1 MMNARLRRCAL
12 CIVHLAV
19 LASLA
24 APAGAQSSRYAGRLL
39 ADVLRELQVDG
50 LKIVFS
56 SNLVRPD
63 ARVLAE
69 PKARTPR
76 RILDEILRPHG
87 LEAQA
92 GDAGTLLIV
101 RGARG
106 GGRRQTPAAAAAD
119 TAPVDTGSIAGRV
132 VDANTGAPVP
142 DVIVMV
148 QETGHSTQTDEQGA
162 FELDGVP
169 AGRHDLFVST
179 IGYSLARPAVDVAR
193 GATTTLTVPLAE
205 GTGA

>member
-1 MMNARLRRCAL
+1 MMNARVRRWAF
-12 CIVHLAV
+12 CIAQVAV
-19 LASLA
+19 LASLMA
-24 APAGAQSSRYAGRLL
+24 SAHAQSTRYAGRLL
-39 ADVLRELQVDG
+39 ADVLRGLQVDG

-87 LEAQA
+87 LEARA

-101 RGARG
+101 RSARG
-106 GGRRQTPAAAAAD
+106 GERPQTSAVAAAA
-119 TAPVDTGSIAGRV
+119 APVDTGNIAGRV

-148 QETGHSTQTDEQGA
+148 QQTGHSTQTDEQGA
-162 FELDGVP
+162 FELAGVP
-169 AGRHDLFVST
+169 QAATTCSCRRSGIHWRGRQWTSRAGRP
-179 IGYSLARPAVDVAR
+179 RR
-193 GATTTLTVPLAE
+193 
-205 GTGA
+205 